1 MKNDD
6 EINESSI
13 SDLIHYAEDEKRNTF
28 DDEPETDD
36 ELDDEITETDDETV
50 SDKKEPVSEEVSEEN
65 KKTEEEPISE
75 EAEEEPEDELALEE
89 ADEESSSEEEKTL
102 SNNVNYDDDTDY
114 PDYETDVGFFDDL
127 KIGDHK
133 GIIIGV
139 IIGIIVVIAFIMIDT
154 GIIGN
159 YKNNF
164 SNNISKVF
172 KTSKT
177 DKNQLPDPT
186 QKPDEQYNT
195 EIKSNEIVSFEGAN
209 ETEFVPY
216 KNGVVCAKM
225 NHMSYIDGTGTV
237 VWEIDTAI
245 VDPILKVDGNYI
257 LIAEKGR
264 NKICLYI
271 DNKLQYDVDDP
282 DTVMSAELS
291 SNGDVVVVTDK
302 SSYRGGIS
310 VYNKSGEQIFSWASG
325 SDAVICAD
333 ISAASR
339 SVAVALLNSDVTA
352 KTTVQLFN
360 VNETESYA
368 KIEMPDTVVY
378 ELQFVGD
385 KVNAFGDNRVT
396 GISSSGKIVYDND
409 FSNVQLTHSAIDS
422 NGNKLLAFDDGNIPM
437 LNLYGK
443 NGFLKNSTTLIG
455 VTDFIDIN
463 KKYILYNIGRDIYFG
478 KTNSKVMSKYTA
490 AMDIK
495 NLIIVSDTTF
505 VVIYSNSLE
514 VVTV

>member
-50 SDKKEPVSEEVSEEN
+50 SDKEEPVSEEVSEET
-65 KKTEEEPISE
+65 KKTEEEPVSE
-75 EAEEEPEDELALEE
+75 EADEEPEDELALEE
-89 ADEESSSEEEKTL
+89 ADEENSSEEEKTL
-102 SNNVNYDDDTDY
+102 SNNVNYDDDIDY

-195 EIKSNEIVSFEGAN
+195 EIKSNEIVSF
-209 ETEFVPY
+209 V
-216 KNGVVCAKM
+216 
-225 NHMSYIDGTGTV
+225 
-237 VWEIDTAI
+237 
-245 VDPILKVDGNYI
+245 
-257 LIAEKGR
+257 AEKGR

-437 LNLYGK
+437 LNLYSK

>member
-36 ELDDEITETDDETV
+36 ELDDEITEKDDETV
-50 SDKKEPVSEEVSEEN
+50 SDKEETVSEEISEE
-65 KKTEEEPISE
+65 TEEIKEEPISE
-75 EAEEEPEDELALEE
+75 EIDEEPKENN
-89 ADEESSSEEEKTL
+89 SEEEKTL
-102 SNNVNYDDDTDY
+102 SNNVNYDDDIDY

-139 IIGIIVVIAFIMIDT
+139 IIGIIVVIAFITIDT

-339 SVAVALLNSDVTA
+339 CNRKNNRTA
-352 KTTVQLFN
+352 F
-360 VNETESYA
+360 
-368 KIEMPDTVVY
+368 
-378 ELQFVGD
+378 
-385 KVNAFGDNRVT
+385 
-396 GISSSGKIVYDND
+396 
-409 FSNVQLTHSAIDS
+409 
-422 NGNKLLAFDDGNIPM
+422 
-437 LNLYGK
+437 
-443 NGFLKNSTTLIG
+443 
-455 VTDFIDIN
+455 
-463 KKYILYNIGRDIYFG
+463 
-478 KTNSKVMSKYTA
+478 
-490 AMDIK
+490 
-495 NLIIVSDTTF
+495 
-505 VVIYSNSLE
+505 
-514 VVTV
+514 

>member
-36 ELDDEITETDDETV
+36 ELDDEITEKDDETV
-50 SDKKEPVSEEVSEEN
+50 SDKEETVSEEISEE
-65 KKTEEEPISE
+65 TEEIKEEPISE
-75 EAEEEPEDELALEE
+75 EIDEEPKENN
-89 ADEESSSEEEKTL
+89 SEEEKTL
-102 SNNVNYDDDTDY
+102 SNNVNYDDDIDY

-139 IIGIIVVIAFIMIDT
+139 IIGIIVVIAFITIDT

-245 VDPILKVDGNYI
+245 VDPILKVDGNY
-257 LIAEKGR
+257 
-264 NKICLYI
+264 ICLYI

>member
-1 MKNDD
+1 
-6 EINESSI
+6 
-13 SDLIHYAEDEKRNTF
+13 
-28 DDEPETDD
+28 
-36 ELDDEITETDDETV
+36 
-50 SDKKEPVSEEVSEEN
+50 
-65 KKTEEEPISE
+65 
-75 EAEEEPEDELALEE
+75 
-89 ADEESSSEEEKTL
+89 
-102 SNNVNYDDDTDY
+102 
-114 PDYETDVGFFDDL
+114 
-127 KIGDHK
+127 
-133 GIIIGV
+133 
-139 IIGIIVVIAFIMIDT
+139 
-154 GIIGN
+154 
-159 YKNNF
+159 
-164 SNNISKVF
+164 
-172 KTSKT
+172 
-177 DKNQLPDPT
+177 
-186 QKPDEQYNT
+186 
-195 EIKSNEIVSFEGAN
+195 
-209 ETEFVPY
+209 
-216 KNGVVCAKM
+216 
-225 NHMSYIDGTGTV
+225 MSYIDGTGTV

-385 KVNAFGDNRVT
+385 KVNSFGDNRVT

-437 LNLYGK
+437 LNLYSK
-443 NGFLKNSTTLIG
+443 NGSLKNSTTLIG

>member
-28 DDEPETDD
+28 DDELETDD
-36 ELDDEITETDDETV
+36 ELDDEIAETDDETV
-50 SDKKEPVSEEVSEEN
+50 SDKEEPVSEE
-65 KKTEEEPISE
+65 
-75 EAEEEPEDELALEE
+75 ADEEPEDELALEE
-89 ADEESSSEEEKTL
+89 ADEENSYEEEKTL
-102 SNNVNYDDDTDY
+102 SNDVNYDDDIDY

-325 SDAVICAD
+325 SDVVICAD

-339 SVAVALLNSDVTA
+339 SVTA

-437 LNLYGK
+437 LNLYSK

>member
-50 SDKKEPVSEEVSEEN
+50 SDKEETVSEEISEE
-65 KKTEEEPISE
+65 TEEIKEEPISE
-75 EAEEEPEDELALEE
+75 EIDEEPKENN
-89 ADEESSSEEEKTL
+89 SEEEKNL
-102 SNNVNYDDDTDY
+102 SNNVNYDDDIDY

-139 IIGIIVVIAFIMIDT
+139 IIGIIVVIAFITIDT

-225 NHMSYIDGTGTV
+225 NHMSYIDGT
-237 VWEIDTAI
+237 
-245 VDPILKVDGNYI
+245 GNYI

-385 KVNAFGDNRVT
+385 TVNAFGDNRVT
-396 GISSSGKIVYDND
+396 GISSSGKIAYDND

-422 NGNKLLAFDDGNIPM
+422 NGNKLLAFDDGNIPI
-437 LNLYGK
+437 LNLYSK
-443 NGFLKNSTTLIG
+443 NGSLKNSTNLIG

-514 VVTV
+514 VVTI

>member
-1 MKNDD
+1 MC
-6 EINESSI
+6 E
-13 SDLIHYAEDEKRNTF
+13 
-28 DDEPETDD
+28 
-36 ELDDEITETDDETV
+36 
-50 SDKKEPVSEEVSEEN
+50 
-65 KKTEEEPISE
+65 
-75 EAEEEPEDELALEE
+75 
-89 ADEESSSEEEKTL
+89 
-102 SNNVNYDDDTDY
+102 
-114 PDYETDVGFFDDL
+114 
-127 KIGDHK
+127 
-133 GIIIGV
+133 
-139 IIGIIVVIAFIMIDT
+139 
-154 GIIGN
+154 
-159 YKNNF
+159 
-164 SNNISKVF
+164 
-172 KTSKT
+172 
-177 DKNQLPDPT
+177 
-186 QKPDEQYNT
+186 
-195 EIKSNEIVSFEGAN
+195 
-209 ETEFVPY
+209 
-216 KNGVVCAKM
+216 M

-437 LNLYGK
+437 LNLYSK
-443 NGFLKNSTTLIG
+443 NGFFKNSTTLIG

>member
-6 EINESSI
+6 EINENSI
-13 SDLIHYAEDEKRNTF
+13 NDLIHYAEDEKGNTF
-28 DDEPETDD
+28 DDEVSE
-36 ELDDEITETDDETV
+36 TETDDEFDDESV
-50 SDKKEPVSEEVSEEN
+50 EDDDNEPVSEEMSEVSEDEPVLEETEN
-65 KKTEEEPISE
+65 QQPEEDEISE
-75 EAEEEPEDELALEE
+75 ESL
-89 ADEESSSEEEKTL
+89 SE
-102 SNNVNYDDDTDY
+102 DTDIN
-114 PDYETDVGFFDDL
+114 DNTDIDDIYEEYTEYNENDSLFDDL
-127 KIGDHK
+127 KIGNHK

-139 IIGIIVVIAFIMIDT
+139 AIGIIAVIAFIMIDT
-154 GIIGN
+154 GAIGN

-164 SNNISKVF
+164 SNNVTKVF
-172 KTSKT
+172 KSEKI

-186 QKPDEQYNT
+186 EKPNEQYNT
-195 EIKSNEIVSFEGAN
+195 VITSNEIVSFEGAN
-209 ETEFVPY
+209 ETEFAPY
-216 KNGVVCAKM
+216 KNGIVCAKM
-225 NHMSYIDGTGTV
+225 NHMSYIDSTGTV
-237 VWEIDTAI
+237 VWETDTAI

-257 LIAEKGR
+257 LLAEKGR

-282 DTVMSAELS
+282 DTIMSAELS
-291 SNGDVVVVTDK
+291 SNGDVVVVTNK

-339 SVAVALLNSDVTA
+339 SVAVALLNSDETA

-368 KIEMPDTVVY
+368 KAEMPDTVVY

-385 KVNAFGDNRVT
+385 MVNAFGDNRLT

-422 NGNKLLAFDDGNIPM
+422 NGDKLLAFDDGNIPM
-437 LNLYGK
+437 LNLYSKKGS
-443 NGFLKNSTTLIG
+443 LKNSTTLIG

-478 KTNSKVMSKYTA
+478 KINSKVMTKYTA

-495 NLIIVSDTTF
+495 NLIIVSDKTF
-505 VVIYSNSLE
+505 VAVYSNSLE